1 MRSSGLPYWWE
12 AGAPLPDH
20 PDTPPGRTELLIIGA
35 GFTGLSAAI
44 TARRAGADVVVL
56 DAAVPGQGASTRN
69 GGMCGAHSRVAFDA
83 MAASFGRD
91 VAGRVFA
98 EMPHAY
104 AFTRALISDEGIDC
118 GFEETGRIQL
128 ATTERQFAALRTL
141 AETLKRE
148 AGYAARVVG
157 RGDLG
162 AHIVTDAYAGGL
174 YYPDH
179 GGLDP
184 RRFHDG
190 LATLA
195 LTLGVAVVQNC
206 PVIGLSRQRDAFHV
220 ATKNGP
226 VRARRVILAT
236 NGYTTRP
243 FTWHRRRVFPLPSFI
258 IATEKLPPER
268 LVQLAPGRRMMVET
282 RARHSYFRLS
292 PDDNRIL
299 FGGRAGLV
307 PYGPGFAAAR
317 LRRTMLEIW
326 PDLADVRITH
336 SWRGYTGF
344 THEQTPNVGEHAG
357 VIHAMGY
364 SGSGVAMAPY
374 LGMKAAWRALA
385 DKRGETAFAET
396 TMTTRAWHPT
406 PRPWFLAP
414 GEVWY
419 RQVVDRLEAR
429 AAKRDRA

>member
-1 MRSSGLPYWWE
+1 MPGYGLPYWWE
-12 AGAPLPDH
+12 TGAALPDLAE
-20 PDTPPGRTELLIIGA
+20 TPPGRIELLIIGA

-44 TARRAGADVVVL
+44 TARRAGADVLVL
-56 DAAVPGQGASTRN
+56 DAGVPGQGASTRN
-69 GGMCGAHSRVAFDA
+69 GGMCGAHSRVAFGA

-91 VAGRVFA
+91 VARRVFA
-98 EMPHAY
+98 EMPRAY
-104 AFTRALISDEGIDC
+104 AFTRALIAGEGIDC

-128 ATTERQFAALRTL
+128 ATTARQFSALKALAQTL
-141 AETLKRE
+141 HRE
-148 AGYAARVVG
+148 AGYSAQLVG
-157 RGDLG
+157 RDELG
-162 AHIVTDAYAGGL
+162 THILTAAYAGGL

-190 LATLA
+190 LMALA
-195 LTLGVAVVQNC
+195 LSLGVEVVQNC
-206 PVIGLSRQRDAFHV
+206 PVIGLSRQRDGFHV
-220 ATKNGP
+220 PTKNGP
-226 VRARRVILAT
+226 VRAGRVILAT

-243 FTWHRRRVFPLPSFI
+243 FDWHRRRVFPLPSFI

-268 LVQLAPGRRMMVET
+268 LDDLAPGRRMMVET
-282 RARHSYFRLS
+282 RARHSYFRIS
-292 PDDNRIL
+292 PDGSRIL

-307 PYGPGFAAAR
+307 PYGPDFAAAR

-344 THEQTPNVGEHAG
+344 THEHTPNVGEHG
-357 VIHAMGY
+357 GIHHAMGY

-374 LGMKAAWRALA
+374 LGMKAAYRALG

-396 TMTTRAWHPT
+396 VMTTRAWHPT

-429 AAKRDRA
+429 EARRDRG